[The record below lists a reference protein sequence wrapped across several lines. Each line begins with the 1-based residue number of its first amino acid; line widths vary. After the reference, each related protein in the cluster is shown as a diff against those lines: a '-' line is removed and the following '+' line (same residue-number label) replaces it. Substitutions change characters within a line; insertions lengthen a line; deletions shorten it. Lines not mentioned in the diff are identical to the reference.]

1 LTRVAAIGKNAG
13 FTLVTL
19 DAAVLAPEGPA
30 GRIGAVE
37 LAGFVAAA
45 TSVLAAPVLSTTLR
59 EHLVGFQNPAMASDV
74 RFRPPLRTRG

>member
-59 EHLVGFQNPAMASDV
+59 EHLGL
-74 RFRPPLRTRG
+74 RPPLTHRAADRRAG